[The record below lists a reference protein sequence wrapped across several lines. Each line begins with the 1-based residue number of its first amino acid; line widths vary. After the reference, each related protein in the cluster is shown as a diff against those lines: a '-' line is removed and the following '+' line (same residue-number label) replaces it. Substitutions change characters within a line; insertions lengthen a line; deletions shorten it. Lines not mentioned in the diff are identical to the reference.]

1 MGSWCGLQRKLG
13 TEDPKEAGGLVP
25 DLEWGDSDRGSCL
38 QQVSGR
44 PPGAWGSGVCVGG
57 LQLWAWGVDPTVP
70 WVHQSSRGPPRSSPE
85 TRPQAPK
92 LRPLLDEA
100 GHLDEA
106 PRVWEDG
113 RRTCQW
119 VALGRA
125 RPPCPRRSW
134 GQHACPLARSGPRE
148 GTQAGIS
155 LVTTLL
161 TMPFSS
167 GSCQTEEIVSSEM
180 NVLGKFVFPG
190 KSCFLGPHPP
200 APLSLAALHAVPC
213 APPHAPGSCAP
224 HSGPVILPGLL

>member
-1 MGSWCGLQRKLG
+1 MC
-13 TEDPKEAGGLVP
+13 
-25 DLEWGDSDRGSCL
+25 
-38 QQVSGR
+38 VSGR
-44 PPGAWGSGVCVGG
+44 
-57 LQLWAWGVDPTVP
+57 LQLWAWGMDATVP
-70 WVHQSSRGPPRSSPE
+70 WVHQSSQGPPLLSPE
-85 TRPQAPK
+85 TGPQAPK
-92 LRPLLDEA
+92 LRPLPDEA
-100 GHLDEA
+100 GRLDEA

-119 VALGRA
+119 VALARA

-134 GQHACPLARSGPRE
+134 GQHACPLARSGPQE

-161 TMPFSS
+161 PFSS

-200 APLSLAALHAVPC
+200 APLGLAALHAVPC
-213 APPHAPGSCAP
+213 APPHTPGSCAP
-224 HSGPVILPGLL
+224 PSGPVILPGLL

>member
-1 MGSWCGLQRKLG
+1 MSGGCSCGRGAWTPLSLGCTSPPGVLLDRPLRPDPRPQSCVLSWMKQGILMRPHGFGRTGGELASGWLSEGYGPPAQAFLG
-13 TEDPKEAGGLVP
+13 T
-25 DLEWGDSDRGSCL
+25 
-38 QQVSGR
+38 
-44 PPGAWGSGVCVGG
+44 
-57 LQLWAWGVDPTVP
+57 
-70 WVHQSSRGPPRSSPE
+70 
-85 TRPQAPK
+85 
-92 LRPLLDEA
+92 
-100 GHLDEA
+100 
-106 PRVWEDG
+106 
-113 RRTCQW
+113 
-119 VALGRA
+119 A
-125 RPPCPRRSW
+125 RL
-134 GQHACPLARSGPRE
+134 PLARSGPRE

-161 TMPFSS
+161 TTPFSS